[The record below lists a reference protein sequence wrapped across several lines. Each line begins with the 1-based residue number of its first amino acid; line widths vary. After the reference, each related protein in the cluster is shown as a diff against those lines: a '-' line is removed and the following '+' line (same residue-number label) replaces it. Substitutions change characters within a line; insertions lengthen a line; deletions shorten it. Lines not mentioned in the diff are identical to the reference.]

1 LEDIMHRI
9 APFLIAIAIALPTAG
24 VERPVH
30 TYSIVARDEATGQM
44 GVAVQS
50 HWFSVGSIV
59 TWAEAGV
66 GAIATQSFVDPAYG
80 PRGLELMKSGLS
92 AEQALDALLLVDEG
106 RDVRQVAF
114 VDTSGRVAAHTGAK
128 CIEAAGHHAGEGF
141 SVQANMMLND
151 EVVPAMAKAYEST
164 EGDLAE
170 RLMAALEAAQ
180 SVGGDIRGKQ
190 SAAMLIVKS
199 ESTGRS
205 WADRVLELRI
215 EDHPTPIVEMRRLLR
230 VHRAYE
236 HMNAGDLAVEHE
248 DLELAMAEYGA
259 AAVLLPGNV
268 EVQYWAAVTLAT
280 SGKLEQALPIFRTVF
295 AISPPVRLRVLQE
308 ARSSARDLLEMHVGL
323 RVRNRAPCSF
333 EPLLE
338 LAGEVELE
346 TPVVGGVA
354 PGAHQQVHRRVAE
367 VGHRD
372 QYLRFR
378 QHAFIRCNDRSDGVH
393 GGLDVV
399 VVRDAHHHVD
409 AAGFVAIE
417 VLDRR
422 PVDLPIGDGDSDVV
436 GALEGRREDANLFDR
451 ARRSSDI
458 DEVSQIERSEEEQH
472 HTGGEVGKRA
482 LQRKTDGEAGGTE
495 DCDHR
500 GRRHPEPVER
510 GDHHHREDRVID
522 QLGHEGDER
531 GIHVAARETPGG
543 DLARPPGHH
552 ATDD

>member
-1 LEDIMHRI
+1 LEDIMHRT
-9 APFLIAIAIALPTAG
+9 APFLIAIAFALPTAG

-128 CIEAAGHHAGEGF
+128 CIEAASHHVGDGY
-141 SVQANMMLND
+141 SVEANMMLND
-151 EVVPAMAKAYEST
+151 KVVPAMAKAYEST

-215 EDHPTPIVEMRRLLR
+215 EDHPTPIAEMRRLLR

-248 DLELAMAEYGA
+248 DLELAMAEYGKA
-259 AAVLLPGNV
+259 AELLPDNV

-280 SGKLEQALPIFRTVF
+280 SGKLDQALPIFRTVF
-295 AISPPVRLRVLQE
+295 AADP
-308 ARSSARDLLEMHVGL
+308 
-323 RVRNRAPCSF
+323 NW
-333 EPLLE
+333 
-338 LAGEVELE
+338 VELTRRLVKPGIIPG
-346 TPVVGGVA
+346 TPEGKV
-354 PGAHQQVHRRVAE
+354 
-367 VGHRD
+367 
-372 QYLRFR
+372 L
-378 QHAFIRCNDRSDGVH
+378 
-393 GGLDVV
+393 
-399 VVRDAHHHVD
+399 
-409 AAGFVAIE
+409 
-417 VLDRR
+417 LDR
-422 PVDLPIGDGDSDVV
+422 I
-436 GALEGRREDANLFDR
+436 
-451 ARRSSDI
+451 
-458 DEVSQIERSEEEQH
+458 VS
-472 HTGGEVGKRA
+472 
-482 LQRKTDGEAGGTE
+482 
-495 DCDHR
+495 
-500 GRRHPEPVER
+500 
-510 GDHHHREDRVID
+510 
-522 QLGHEGDER
+522 
-531 GIHVAARETPGG
+531 VAK
-543 DLARPPGHH
+543 
-552 ATDD
+552 